1 MNPIEWVKVR
11 MLPKKKVEQQ
21 ESLVV
26 VQQPPVVTSKKKPK
40 KSTKAKKTKKP
51 TAKTSPKKKAKGT
64 TKKRRESFKKHLEK
78 MNKDRPSMIEGYF
91 KDLNGE
97 LCVKPAKPQASMTPD
112 ELRYF
117 QNEALL
123 FLLSGDYKKMMKTL
137 KPGEFALKHK

>member
-11 MLPKKKVEQQ
+11 MLPKKKVEQH

-26 VQQPPVVTSKKKPK
+26 VHQPPVVTSKKKPK

-51 TAKTSPKKKAKGT
+51 TVKTSPKKKAKGT

-91 KDLNGE
+91 KDLTGE
-97 LCVKPAKPQASMTPD
+97 LCIKSTKPRESMTR
-112 ELRYF
+112 EEEMSF
-117 QNEALL
+117 QSEALQ
-123 FLLSGDYKKMMKTL
+123 FLLSGEYKKLMKNL
-137 KPGEFALKHK
+137 KPGEFAPMHK